1 MTGREK
7 NGQFKKGEYRGGPGR
22 PKKERE
28 IEYYRILQFRCTTEK
43 WQKIIDKALEQA
55 ERGDAVARKW
65 LADYL
70 IGPPVERKELTGA
83 EGSALRIIIEYAK
96 DADGNQTDT
105 SDVDA

>member
-1 MTGREK
+1 MVRDK
-7 NGQFKKGEYRGGPGR
+7 NGRFVKGNGGGPGR

-28 IEYYRILQFRCTTEK
+28 VEYYRILQFRCTPDR

-70 IGPPVERKELTGA
+70 IGPPVERKEVENSGA
-83 EGSALRIIIEYAK
+83 VTFKVVYENKLA
-96 DADGNQTDT
+96 
-105 SDVDA
+105 

>member
-1 MTGREK
+1 MMRDDRGRFAK
-7 NGQFKKGEYRGGPGR
+7 GNGGGPGR

-28 IEYYRILQFRCTTEK
+28 VEYYRILQFRCTPDR

-70 IGPPVERKELTGA
+70 IGPPVERKEVTGA
-83 EGSALRIIIEYAK
+83 DGNALRIEIV
-96 DADGNQTDT
+96 
-105 SDVDA
+105 DVDSANSQA